1 MDTVFPSKIFNVKFN
16 SQVILRNSG
25 AFTAQA
31 LIIFFPVSYK
41 KKQELRFQ
49 WLCSPNI
56 KIALTRNVSLYL
68 VFTLSLSLSRD
79 RGLIV
84 FLDRNG
90 RKKFQHKQRRQ
101 EIICRF

>member
-1 MDTVFPSKIFNVKFN
+1 MDTVFPSKIFNVKFY
-16 SQVILRNSG
+16 SQAILRNSG

-56 KIALTRNVSLYL
+56 KIALTRNVIYIWSSPSL
-68 VFTLSLSLSRD
+68 FLSLV
-79 RGLIV
+79 IV
-84 FLDRNG
+84 G
-90 RKKFQHKQRRQ
+90 
-101 EIICRF
+101 